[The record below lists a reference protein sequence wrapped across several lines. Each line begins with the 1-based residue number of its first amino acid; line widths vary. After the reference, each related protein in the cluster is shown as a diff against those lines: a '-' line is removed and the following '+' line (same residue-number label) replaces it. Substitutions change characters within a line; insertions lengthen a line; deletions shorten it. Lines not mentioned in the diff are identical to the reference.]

1 VLSTI
6 TKSVEIQR
14 AFTLVKII
22 IVKNSVPTLKKIHV
36 PTTKIVCDC
45 GLGK

>member
-14 AFTLVKII
+14 TVALVLKYYLDELRLHRANVKLII
-22 IVKNSVPTLKKIHV
+22 KDAMT
-36 PTTKIVCDC
+36 
-45 GLGK
+45 